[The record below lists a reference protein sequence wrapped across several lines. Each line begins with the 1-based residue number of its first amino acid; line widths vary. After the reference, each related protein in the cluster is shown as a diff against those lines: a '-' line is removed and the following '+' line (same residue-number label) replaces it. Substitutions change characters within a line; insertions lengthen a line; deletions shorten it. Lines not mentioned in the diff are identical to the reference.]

1 MERLKKFKV
10 KNFKTVVF
18 CLILILFAAAIF
30 ARPDSYITACFKGIC
45 MWAECVLPSL
55 FPFMV
60 ICSLLSSLGAIDFAS
75 RPLFKLSKKLKLPS
89 CALPLFFMSSIAG
102 YPAGSRLVAEYYKS
116 GLISRSEAKK
126 LAPLCSVCGPLF
138 ALGTIGIKAFGG
150 GYAGVKLLCASL
162 ISVLSTSLIYCRFA
176 KSQNTEELPI
186 IKSDRGNLLE
196 NAFYGG
202 VTACL
207 TAGAFICFFYTL
219 SEIISDFNIFM
230 PIEFILS
237 AALGDCAQGLCQGLC
252 EATGGCFAVAASGGF
267 FALPCAGFLCV
278 FGGASILLQQL
289 CYLTECG
296 VKPLF
301 FITFKF
307 VQGVVAFGILC
318 LFSLF

>member
-1 MERLKKFKV
+1 M
-10 KNFKTVVF
+10 
-18 CLILILFAAAIF
+18 ILIFFAVTIF
-30 ARPDSYITACFKGIC
+30 IRPDRYITACFNGIC
-45 MWAECVLPSL
+45 LWAECVLPSL

-60 ICSLLSSLGAIDFAS
+60 ICALLSSLGAINFAS
-75 RPLFKLSKKLKLPS
+75 RPLFRLSKKLKLPKL
-89 CALPLFFMSSIAG
+89 ALPLFFMSAIAG
-102 YPAGSRLVAEYYKS
+102 YPAGSRLVASYYKD
-116 GLISRSEAKK
+116 GYITRSEARK
-126 LAPLCSVCGPLF
+126 LAPLCSACGPLF
-138 ALGTIGIKAFGG
+138 ALGTIGVKAFGG
-150 GYAGVKLLCASL
+150 GYYGVKLLSASL
-162 ISVLSTSLIYCRFA
+162 ISILSTSLIYCLFA
-176 KSQNTEELPI
+176 KSQKAEDAPI

-219 SEIISDFNIFM
+219 SQIISDFNIFM

-237 AALGDCAQGLCQGLC
+237 AVIGDCAKGLCQGLC
-252 EATGGCFAVAASGGF
+252 EATGGCFAVATSGGF

-296 VKPLF
+296 VKPSF
-301 FITFKF
+301 FIAFKF

-318 LFSLF
+318 LFLLF